1 MEPAAIASLF
11 GRNSKLAGTKHFSVC
26 CALRARRET
35 FALIHAHAMF
45 CSQKSTL
52 VPTVSLTHLG
62 LNSET
67 CAVKYCQNRDY
78 MPEPQIKQK

>member
-11 GRNSKLAGTKHFSVC
+11 GRNSKLARAKHFSVC

-45 CSQKSTL
+45 CSHKSTL
-52 VPTVSLTHLG
+52 VQTVTLTHLG
-62 LNSET
+62 LNAET
-67 CAVKYCQNRDY
+67 CAVNYHLNRDN
-78 MPEPQIKQK
+78 MPELQIKQT